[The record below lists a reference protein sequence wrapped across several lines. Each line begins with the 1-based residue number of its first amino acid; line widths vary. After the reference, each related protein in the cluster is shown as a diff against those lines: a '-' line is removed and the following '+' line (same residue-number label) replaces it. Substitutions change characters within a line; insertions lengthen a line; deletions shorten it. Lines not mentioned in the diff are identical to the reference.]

1 MDDGPRA
8 YYVAQAWLV
17 GVLLLE
23 RCTSRDLAGRLAT
36 WLGVGIQAMTIA
48 YGISTE
54 SGAVDWQARLL
65 ILAAVCF
72 VAECVFHLEAKR
84 CRNRN

>member
-36 WLGVGIQAMTIA
+36 WLGVGIQAMAIC

-54 SGAVDWQARLL
+54 SGATDWQARIM
-65 ILAAVCF
+65 ILAAVCL
-72 VAECVFHLEAKR
+72 VAELVFAVETRRWRKK
-84 CRNRN
+84 N